1 MSNTPNPQQKR
12 KSNDNI
18 VREALLLGES
28 IETLQKMINGGSEAP
43 SDLFDL
49 AAEMGRLDVIQ
60 LAREP
65 GFEALKPD
73 GFTFATAA
81 SKGHLHIIVWL
92 FEQGYMW
99 DDDTLTH
106 AAVYG
111 QLKVV
116 EYALNNGCPR
126 SPNHPTRPFAAAARA
141 GDIKILEMLQKAKFP
156 WDASAC
162 AFAAKGGHQP
172 ALEWLRSQGCP
183 WDSSTIKYATR
194 NGHLE
199 LLKWAR
205 ENGCPELSEK

>member
-1 MSNTPNPQQKR
+1 MSNTPKSPEKR
-12 KSNDNI
+12 KRRGSI
-18 VREALLLGES
+18 VREALVQGAS
-28 IETLQKMINGGSEAP
+28 IQTLIAMIEGGSEAP
-43 SDLFDL
+43 SDLFHR

-65 GFEALKPD
+65 GFEALKPG

-81 SKGHLHIIVWL
+81 SKGHLDIIKWL
-92 FEQGYMW
+92 FEKGYMW

-111 QLKVV
+111 QLQVV
-116 EYALNNGCPR
+116 EYALKNGCPR
-126 SPNHPTRPFAAAARA
+126 SPNRPTRLFAAAARGGNTA
-141 GDIKILEMLQKAKFP
+141 ILQMLQNAKVP

-172 ALEWLRSQGCP
+172 ALEWLHNQGCP

-205 ENGCPELSEK
+205 ENWCPEP